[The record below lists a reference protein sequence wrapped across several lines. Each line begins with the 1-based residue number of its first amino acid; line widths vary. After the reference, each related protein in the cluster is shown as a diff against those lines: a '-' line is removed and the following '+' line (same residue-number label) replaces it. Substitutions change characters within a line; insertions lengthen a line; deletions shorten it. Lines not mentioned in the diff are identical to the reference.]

1 MGDFSKAKNRVRVN
15 QAFSPNSQLIFYSKV
30 SFMHAICKKIHVNKA
45 LVNET
50 LSEYFVLILMK
61 KERGRLSWTS

>member
-30 SFMHAICKKIHVNKA
+30 SFMHAICKKK
-45 LVNET
+45 
-50 LSEYFVLILMK
+50 YMLIKL
-61 KERGRLSWTS
+61 